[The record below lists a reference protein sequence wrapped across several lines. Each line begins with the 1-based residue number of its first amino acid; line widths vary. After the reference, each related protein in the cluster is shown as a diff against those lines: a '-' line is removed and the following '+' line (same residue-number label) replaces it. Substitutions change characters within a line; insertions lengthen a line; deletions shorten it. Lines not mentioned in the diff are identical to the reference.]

1 MGSDGG
7 GTLRA
12 ALSALVDEPGAAALT
27 TAEQAVA
34 VRLQQQ
40 PSGAPV
46 LQLMDEQGATL
57 QLLPVADVEVRCCG
71 RAAIMRL
78 CDEPRVRCVPL
89 CSICRHWLCLACMQQ
104 CQRALQPGA

>member
-57 QLLPVADVEVRCCG
+57 QLLPVADVEVRCFGQSRWAGC
-71 RAAIMRL
+71 ATSAL
-78 CDEPRVRCVPL
+78 ETC
-89 CSICRHWLCLACMQQ
+89 A
-104 CQRALQPGA
+104 ALQLLPLLAVSRMHAAV